1 VPTTGACLLDGRP
14 THEQVGAV
22 ALSFQAARLQ
32 LMRSRVDL
40 EVESAAGFSPNDQD
54 RVATALAVVGLDRT
68 LAKRRID
75 QLSGGQM
82 RRVVLAG
89 VLAAQ
94 PRAIVLDEPFA
105 GLDASGRAEL
115 DTLLT
120 DLRHRRDLALVIVT
134 HDRDLPAGLV
144 DRLVELEAGHV
155 IGDGP
160 LEDPVPEAQP

>member
-1 VPTTGACLLDGRP
+1 VFAHR
-14 THEQVGAV
+14 
-22 ALSFQAARLQ
+22 
-32 LMRSRVDL
+32 RVD
-40 EVESAAGFSPNDQD
+40 E
-54 RVATALAVVGLDRT
+54 
-68 LAKRRID
+68 
-75 QLSGGQM
+75 LSGGEM
-82 RRVVLAG
+82 RRAALAG
-89 VLAAQ
+89 ILARH
-94 PRAIVLDEPFA
+94 PGVIVLDEPFA